1 MWHRDKLIYM
11 VSIKNL
17 LSKKY
22 NVACS
27 VKIVID
33 ILQSVLKT
41 LKIYFTKPIKRFPA
55 TFNSPVKQ
63 DWGVLILRTLNFLWH
78 RDKLI
83 YMVSIKNLLSKKY
96 NVIMLHVLLKL
107 LLIYF
112 KAYWK
117 HLKSISQ
124 NLSKD
129 FLQLLKWVWW
139 PLFGILQ

>member
-33 ILQSVLKT
+33 ILQSILKT

-96 NVIMLHVLLKL
+96 NVACSVKIVIDILQSILKAL
-107 LLIYF
+107 KIYF
-112 KAYWK
+112 TKP
-117 HLKSISQ
+117 I
-124 NLSKD
+124 KD